1 MWVKLGFVLPTL
13 PTIDNMSSSQQPTN
27 TITTIEELWARRQ
40 AEKEEWERK
49 QKEEDKA
56 FEEEIKRLEEEERR
70 KREEEEWRRRLEQAE
85 QDWLREKELEKAR
98 KEKKRKVV
106 ESEGS
111 GNKAGPS
118 GSNKKVSEWSQKRE
132 KITNSCFIDKSKNNH
147 SQELTTLRAV
157 CKGGGGLPQKSN
169 RTGLQTV
176 RREEGRVQLGGA
188 AEENGEEGGEG
199 GGEATDVVG
208 A

>member
-1 MWVKLGFVLPTL
+1 MKLGFVLPTL

-27 TITTIEELWARRQ
+27 TITIIEELRARRQ
-40 AEKEEWERK
+40 AEKEEREQK
-49 QKEEDKA
+49 QKQEDEA
-56 FEEEIKRLEEEERR
+56 FKEEIKRLAEEEERR
-70 KREEEEWRRRLEQAE
+70 KWEEEEWRWRLEQAE

-106 ESEGS
+106 ELEGS
-111 GNKAGPS
+111 GNEVGPS
-118 GSNKKVSEWSQKRE
+118 GSNKKVSEWFQKRE
-132 KITNSCFIDKSKNNH
+132 KITNSCSIDKSKNNH
-147 SQELTTLRAV
+147 SQELTALRAV

-169 RTGLQTV
+169 QTGLQMV
-176 RREEGRVQLGGA
+176 RREEGRVQPGGA

-199 GGEATDVVG
+199 RGEVTDVVR